1 MQMIPTIFTLFLAW
15 PRIRKKTI
23 RLFFDKPVNGSSIK
37 FTAISL
43 QNVFISVI
51 DTTYDLLTLTGGW
64 VRITA
69 INPLSTVVAIKM
81 SQFDADAISAIF
93 VIIPVIDYW

>member
-1 MQMIPTIFTLFLAW
+1 M
-15 PRIRKKTI
+15 
-23 RLFFDKPVNGSSIK
+23 
-37 FTAISL
+37 SL

-51 DTTYDLLTLTGGW
+51 DTTYDLFTLTSGL
-64 VRITA
+64 VKITA

-93 VIIPVIDYW
+93 VIIPVIYYW